1 VACRLSD
8 LIVQFPQWALSAGV
22 VKAEPR
28 IYDPFAASSACAHFC
43 PKRGAI
49 GATTNCENQNLVIL
63 GVSDA
68 EIAFASRAIEKLGGY
83 VTVADGEF
91 SPKFRPG
98 PLAV

>member
-1 VACRLSD
+1 
-8 LIVQFPQWALSAGV
+8 
-22 VKAEPR
+22 
-28 IYDPFAASSACAHFC
+28 
-43 PKRGAI
+43 
-49 GATTNCENQNLVIL
+49 VIL